1 MVTKCSLIILHS
13 LLFHPPSAPF
23 CLLIKL
29 HLLSFLFFFLSVRVS
44 PLFFWLQFNSFTL
57 FFFFAVVSFF
67 FLRFFLGGGG
77 GQRKSGELP
86 WQQLAGCKLPVRCI
100 TGKERERERWSE
112 REMEGCLLLSLST
125 VFFCFSVNKS
135 QRKDRKTR
143 QRMSPTNKCGPCLF
157 FLCAFV
163 VVQNA

>member
-13 LLFHPPSAPF
+13 LFFHPPSAPF

-67 FLRFFLGGGG
+67 FLRFFLGGGRRRRREEEWRVAMATASWL
-77 GQRKSGELP
+77 QATCSLHHRERKRERDG
-86 WQQLAGCKLPVRCI
+86 V
-100 TGKERERERWSE
+100 KERWRGVSS
-112 REMEGCLLLSLST
+112 SLSQLCFF
-125 VFFCFSVNKS
+125 VFLSTNPNE
-135 QRKDRKTR
+135 KTEKPD
-143 QRMSPTNKCGPCLF
+143 SE
-157 FLCAFV
+157 
-163 VVQNA
+163 